1 MTKKREDMK
10 DKTTNELATFIADTR
25 AVLRTERFA
34 AEGARPKDP
43 NAPKK
48 LRKLIARAKTEA
60 RVRLAGPT
68 PSTSS
73 GQASSPQASSRQVA
87 AS

>member
-1 MTKKREDMK
+1 MTKKEDMHG
-10 DKTTNELATFIADTR
+10 KTVNELTTFIADTR

-48 LRKLIARAKTEA
+48 LRKLIARATTEMRA
-60 RVRLAGPT
+60 RTL
-68 PSTSS
+68 TS
-73 GQASSPQASSRQVA
+73 
-87 AS
+87 

>member
-1 MTKKREDMK
+1 MHG
-10 DKTTNELATFIADTR
+10 KTVNELTMFIADTR

-48 LRKLIARAKTEA
+48 LRKLIARAKTETRA
-60 RVRLAGPT
+60 R
-68 PSTSS
+68 ST
-73 GQASSPQASSRQVA
+73 GSPQTSSRQVA
-87 AS
+87 S